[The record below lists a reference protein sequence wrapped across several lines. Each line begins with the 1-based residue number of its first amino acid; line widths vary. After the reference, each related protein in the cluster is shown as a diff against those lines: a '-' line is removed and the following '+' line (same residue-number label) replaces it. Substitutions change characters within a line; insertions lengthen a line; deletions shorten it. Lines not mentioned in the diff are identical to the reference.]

1 MRLFKIYSK
10 TLVRPVRPVRLTSFV
25 DVPRF
30 FGRKSLRPTFPVIL
44 AQWQTPS
51 QKALASVTALVM
63 RTAKKSK
70 HKQTNKKHRKET
82 QNKIKNGNSLCISCF
97 GFIYAKREKC
107 ERLTKASQ
115 KVVEAS
121 IFFLALA
128 SPVSRLVK
136 RNGKESNP
144 TDIKTTT
151 TMLFNTVHFVHF
163 PTFTALL

>member
-1 MRLFKIYSK
+1 M
-10 TLVRPVRPVRLTSFV
+10 RPVRPVRLTSFV

-51 QKALASVTALVM
+51 QKALASVTAPVM

-82 QNKIKNGNSLCISCF
+82 QNKIKNVNSLCISRF

-107 ERLTKASQ
+107 ERRTKTS
-115 KVVEAS
+115 KKLVKS
-121 IFFLALA
+121 FNFFPSLR
-128 SPVSRLVK
+128 SRVSRASLAWVK
-136 RNGKESNP
+136 GTEKSPIPR
-144 TDIKTTT
+144 T
-151 TMLFNTVHFVHF
+151 
-163 PTFTALL
+163 

>member
-44 AQWQTPS
+44 AQWQTLS
-51 QKALASVTALVM
+51 QKALASVTAPVM

-82 QNKIKNGNSLCISCF
+82 QNKIKNVNSPCNSRF
-97 GFIYAKREKC
+97 GFIYAKRERC
-107 ERLTKASQ
+107 ERRTKAS
-115 KVVEAS
+115 KKLVKS
-121 IFFLALA
+121 FNFFPSLA
-128 SPVSRLVK
+128 SRVSRASLAWVK
-136 RNGKESNP
+136 GTEKSRILR
-144 TDIKTTT
+144 T
-151 TMLFNTVHFVHF
+151 
-163 PTFTALL
+163 